1 MTGILGPKSAAAQ
14 TATAHGHSFDRSQ
27 LVAFLERFTGV
38 ERIQPS
44 MKLGTDLGL
53 DSLGVVALLS
63 ALEAQPGIDVHGFLA
78 DETTTVE
85 ELAAQASG
93 SRPSGRTYR
102 AGRWPLTRPVILLR
116 AVLQVL
122 LLQPLLALLSRR
134 RVHGLELL
142 RQIRG
147 PALFAANH
155 LSLLDNPA
163 VIVSL
168 PWRWRLRLAT
178 ATADQVLDERGRVQR
193 LIAILVSNAFPLSQT
208 RSVRRSLQYCGW
220 LAGDGWSLLY
230 FPEGMRSDD
239 GSILPFKRGVGLL
252 AVELGLPVVPVH
264 LKGTDDVMPK
274 GGSYPRRGAIE
285 ISFGEPLRFD
295 RQVSYACAADTI
307 REAIA
312 ALSREAEH

>member
-1 MTGILGPKSAAAQ
+1 MTEVLGPKSATGQ
-14 TATAHGHSFDRSQ
+14 TATAHGSSPDQGQ

-38 ERIQPS
+38 ERIKAS
-44 MKLGTDLGL
+44 MTLGPDLGL

-63 ALEAQPGIDVHGFLA
+63 ALDAQPGLDVDGFLA
-78 DETTTVE
+78 DETTTIE
-85 ELAAQASG
+85 ELAAQASR
-93 SRPSGRTYR
+93 SRPPGQAYR
-102 AGRWPLTRPVILLR
+102 AGRWPLTKPVILLR
-116 AVLQVL
+116 AALQLL
-122 LLQPLLALLSRR
+122 LLQPLLAVLSRR
-134 RVHGLELL
+134 RVHGLERL

-163 VIVSL
+163 VMVSL

-178 ATADQVLDERGRVQR
+178 AAADEVLDERGRVQR
-193 LIAILVSNAFPLSQT
+193 FLAVLFSNAFPLSQT
-208 RSVRRSLQYCGW
+208 LSVRRSLQYCGW
-220 LAGDGWSLLY
+220 LAGEGWSLLY

-264 LKGTDDVMPK
+264 LKGTDYVMPK

-285 ISFGEPLRFD
+285 VNFGEPLRFD
-295 RQVSYACAADTI
+295 RQVSYACAADAI

-312 ALSREAEH
+312 ALAPESQH